1 MPTPLILA
9 LLSDRGHVVSS
20 CVVCRIVG
28 AGFYHSVVHRQR
40 QGTYMSLLFDVF
52 VAISNAR
59 LALLV
64 KDIELTWTN
73 LVAIFAG
80 IPGMV
85 SKTAIS
91 CEAVF
96 LLMRCDCCLP
106 SGCIFL

>member
-1 MPTPLILA
+1 
-9 LLSDRGHVVSS
+9 V
-20 CVVCRIVG
+20 
-28 AGFYHSVVHRQR
+28 
-40 QGTYMSLLFDVF
+40 SLLIDVF

-85 SKTAIS
+85 SNNFLVS
-91 CEAVF
+91 CGTSEALYPCLYVGVVSYCSLHIPHASLVF
-96 LLMRCDCCLP
+96 LLLIIPFCSTNDMKINSLP
-106 SGCIFL
+106 TFTYCKQWIIP

>member
-1 MPTPLILA
+1 VW
-9 LLSDRGHVVSS
+9 LLGQVLFTFEIQLQ
-20 CVVCRIVG
+20 CQG
-28 AGFYHSVVHRQR
+28 AEMNVPFG
-40 QGTYMSLLFDVF
+40 VF

-85 SKTAIS
+85 SKI
-91 CEAVF
+91 VIILQNF
-96 LLMRCDCCLP
+96 
-106 SGCIFL
+106 

>member
-1 MPTPLILA
+1 
-9 LLSDRGHVVSS
+9 
-20 CVVCRIVG
+20 
-28 AGFYHSVVHRQR
+28 
-40 QGTYMSLLFDVF
+40 MSLLFDVF

-85 SKTAIS
+85 SNNFHESCGTSEAMHRCLYMLELSLTA
-91 CEAVF
+91 VYTF
-96 LLMRCDCCLP
+96 LLLVL
-106 SGCIFL
+106 SFYY